1 MISLL
6 PLNVFGMQS
15 DTITHDGILFKP
27 MIDME
32 IVVPNFFVSK
42 CAKIIEIKKNGK
54 IIYLKHQEWY
64 RGKKEHGEF
73 KGMRVE
79 FSTDIQ
85 PYLDN
90 GHQYSAYDKFG
101 KRVRRKLYVHTAV
114 LQSWDPYRPY
124 LEQMLLDGIPEEV
137 KEQALS
143 WPGIMN
149 LIDLAVKNC
158 MIDHIDD
165 YPRNNN
171 IDNLRYSNLRDNAN
185 HRKKWESLDKR

>member
-6 PLNVFGMQS
+6 PLDVFGMQS
-15 DTITHDGILFKP
+15 DTITHDGVLFKP
-27 MIDME
+27 LIDME

-90 GHQYSAYDKFG
+90 GHQYSSYDKFG

-165 YPRNNN
+165 NPRNNN